1 MVVANHPEWFAGRIE
16 RTVSV
21 GCRSEVWPVNRRG
34 HLNYINR
41 EWGLHYNRERPHEA
55 RGHLP
60 PGMETPPETID
71 TVRPNDIVCK
81 TRLGGLL
88 TSYSRRAAWGTLYQ
102 IVRFARA
109 VDTQIVEMSS

>member
-1 MVVANHPEWFAGRIE
+1 MGAAVQLSVAKAQEE
-16 RTVSV
+16 LV
-21 GCRSEVWPVNRRG
+21 EVIP
-34 HLNYINR
+34 

-88 TSYSRRAAWGTLYQ
+88 TSYSRRAAWVTLYQ

-109 VDTQIVEMSS
+109 VDTQIVEMGS